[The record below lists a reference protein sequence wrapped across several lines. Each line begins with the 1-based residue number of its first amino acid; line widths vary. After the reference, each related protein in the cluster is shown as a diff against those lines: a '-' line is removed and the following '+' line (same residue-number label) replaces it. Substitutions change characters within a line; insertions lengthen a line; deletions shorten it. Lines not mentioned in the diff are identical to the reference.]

1 MLKKKGETMSKE
13 VYLARVIKA
22 NDGWY
27 AIDFPDLPGTHAQ
40 CKNLMDVQKE
50 AENSLCSFLLAAE
63 TVGEEVSAPS
73 PTIDLKDGEMAV
85 VITADMDSYKN
96 RMDTKPVRKTVS
108 LPHWMVEGAEKKGL
122 SLSKVLQESL
132 SLRLAD

>member
-1 MLKKKGETMSKE
+1 MKKKE

-40 CKNLMDVQKE
+40 CKDLKDVQKE
-50 AENSLCSFLLAAE
+50 AEESLCSFLLAAKA
-63 TVGEEVSAPS
+63 VGEEIHAAS
-73 PTIDLKDGEMAV
+73 PAIDLNEGEMAV
-85 VITADMDSYKN
+85 IISADLEAYQKMHDS
-96 RMDTKPVRKTVS
+96 KPVRKTVS
-108 LPHWMVEGAEKKGL
+108 IPQWMAEGAEKRGL

-132 SLRLAD
+132 SVRLAD

>member
-1 MLKKKGETMSKE
+1 MNKE

-40 CKNLMDVQKE
+40 CRSLKEVQKE
-50 AENSLCSFLLAAE
+50 AEDSLCSFLLAAE
-63 TVGEEVSAPS
+63 TVGEKVHAPS
-73 PTIDLKDGEMAV
+73 PVINLKDGEMAV
-85 VITADMDSYKN
+85 VITADMESYKN
-96 RMDTKPVRKTVS
+96 RIDTKPVRKTVS

>member
-1 MLKKKGETMSKE
+1 MKKE

-40 CKNLMDVQKE
+40 CKDLMDVQQE
-50 AENSLCSFLLAAE
+50 AEESLCSFLLAAKA
-63 TVGEEVSAPS
+63 VGEEVSAPS
-73 PTIDLKDGEMAV
+73 PTIDLKDGEMAAI
-85 VITADMDSYKN
+85 ITADLDAYQ
-96 RMDTKPVRKTVS
+96 RRHDTRPVRKTVS
-108 LPHWMVEGAEKKGL
+108 LPQWMAESAERKKL

-132 SLRLAD
+132 STRLAE

>member
-1 MLKKKGETMSKE
+1 MTKE

-40 CKNLMDVQKE
+40 CKDLTDVQKE
-50 AENSLCSFLLAAE
+50 AENSLCSFLWTAKA
-63 TVGEEVSAPS
+63 VGEDIAAPS
-73 PTIDLKDGEMAV
+73 PTIDLKDGEMAAI
-85 VITADMDSYKN
+85 ITADLEAYQKLH
-96 RMDTKPVRKTVS
+96 DTRPVRKTVS
-108 LPHWMVEGAEKKGL
+108 LPQWMAEGAERKGL

-132 SLRLAD
+132 SLKLAD